1 MAWQQLADLPFARAL
16 TAHTAGLVTAE
27 TYDCAHFDGEV
38 LEDQDGSASSFLEC
52 AFTQMTLQRCR
63 LTRARFTDVWL
74 SDAQL
79 IAVSAPHASWQD
91 VTFTGAVLAGVEVYA
106 AQLRRVTFDR
116 CKLDSVNFRDADL
129 ADVTFDNCV
138 LRNIDLGGARVKRTA
153 FPASRLAATRLV
165 QTTLDQVDLRGAA
178 ELGLTVDPASLRGA
192 IVTTAQLIDM
202 APVLA
207 ESIGITVEDQ

>member
-16 TAHTAGLVTAE
+16 TAHEAVLASAE
-27 TYDCAHFDGEV
+27 TYDCAHFDAAAI
-38 LEDQDGSASSFLEC
+38 EDQDGSASSFLEC
-52 AFTQMTLQRCR
+52 AFTQATLQRCR
-63 LTRARFTDVWL
+63 LPRARFTDVWL
-74 SDAQL
+74 SDTQL
-79 IAVSAPHASWQD
+79 ISVSAPHTSWHD
-91 VTFTGAVLAGVEVYA
+91 VTFSGAVLAGVEVFA
-106 AQLRRVTFDR
+106 AQLRRVTFAG

-138 LRNIDLGGARVKRTA
+138 LRNVDFGGARVKRAA
-153 FPASRLAATRLV
+153 FPQSRLTAARLV
-165 QTTLDQVDLRGAA
+165 QTTLEQVDLRGAA

-207 ESIGITVEDQ
+207 DSIGIVVDDQ